1 MSEMTM
7 SKETRKVTQ
16 FGNSLGVGIPRK
28 IVDSLNIRRGDE
40 IEFEVKNDQI
50 VLKRNSK
57 LEDQVDVE
65 MLKMLQETFQDHNEL
80 FERLK

>member
-1 MSEMTM
+1 MTM